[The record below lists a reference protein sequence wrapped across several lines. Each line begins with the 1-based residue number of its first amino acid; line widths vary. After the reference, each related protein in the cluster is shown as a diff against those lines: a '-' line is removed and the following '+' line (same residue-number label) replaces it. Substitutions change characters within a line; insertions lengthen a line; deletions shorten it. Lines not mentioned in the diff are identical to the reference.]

1 MEQPLQSHEE
11 ERKLTPAQMKAEA
24 AHFTEEYIQR
34 QLATEPVD
42 EQQAEVFLRQAY
54 AAVGLDPP
62 LRVFWLDG
70 PHQLIALLTSDDDWV
85 SAEERFINIPE
96 AIRDSLKDSDEIG
109 PIKDKSSVLNSIDE
123 KITSGMQESVEARL
137 PKDFK
142 PYYYSKGLGWFVS
155 LEVRWNIRES
165 VRDRIGRRIW
175 DSLGGGDTIRYSELS
190 SIKEGIYT
198 DAALNYSRWYSM
210 RAYDEASDLA
220 CLHFYDTYF
229 APNEAHGLTHFNQMV
244 SGYWLGKEVA
254 LVVRRPKALALDEA
268 GRLHSATGKAIAYH
282 DGWGF
287 YAWHGVQVDEK
298 VILAP
303 ETLTREDFLGG
314 RNVEAR
320 RVIQERMGER
330 FVWELEG
337 TYIDG
342 GPRGV
347 LYEVTLPR
355 DPERVARYVQVQDAS
370 TDHYYVLRVPP
381 TIQTVAE
388 AIAWTFGLSLE
399 EYHPAQET

>member
-1 MEQPLQSHEE
+1 
-11 ERKLTPAQMKAEA
+11 
-24 AHFTEEYIQR
+24 
-34 QLATEPVD
+34 
-42 EQQAEVFLRQAY
+42 
-54 AAVGLDPP
+54 
-62 LRVFWLDG
+62 
-70 PHQLIALLTSDDDWV
+70 
-85 SAEERFINIPE
+85 
-96 AIRDSLKDSDEIG
+96 
-109 PIKDKSSVLNSIDE
+109 
-123 KITSGMQESVEARL
+123 
-137 PKDFK
+137 
-142 PYYYSKGLGWFVS
+142 
-155 LEVRWNIRES
+155 
-165 VRDRIGRRIW
+165 
-175 DSLGGGDTIRYSELS
+175 
-190 SIKEGIYT
+190 
-198 DAALNYSRWYSM
+198 
-210 RAYDEASDLA
+210 
-220 CLHFYDTYF
+220 
-229 APNEAHGLTHFNQMV
+229 MV